1 MLLHIGAVELANQF
15 VEVIALN
22 RVKISI
28 SAVSS
33 FRKTL
38 SQNTVEFVFKLLG
51 CSLQLRVPK
60 LVIAQSCTATVAW
73 HRCDL

>member
-1 MLLHIGAVELANQF
+1 
-15 VEVIALN
+15 
-22 RVKISI
+22 
-28 SAVSS
+28 
-33 FRKTL
+33 L